1 MIEEILDN
9 LFVIYSPNE
18 GSNCYLLVG
27 KKNILID
34 SSTTQNASY
43 LKNSLKDIGL
53 DAGDINIVLHTHGHA
68 DHIGGGYLFPKAE
81 KLMHGF
87 DAGKINLKDNL
98 FSCASFFPGT
108 KFPKIT
114 KKLKEGDVIKNEPF
128 SLKVICT
135 PGHTK
140 GSISFYEENNKILF
154 SGDCLFKGSIGRY
167 DLPSSSKQDVL
178 ESLKKLLKIDYRILL
193 PGHGLVLKENQD
205 ENIERALYFLEK
217 SVELEQI

>member
-34 SSTTQNASY
+34 SSTTQNADY
-43 LKNSLKDIGL
+43 MKNSLKDIGL
-53 DAGDINIVLHTHGHA
+53 ITEDINIILYTHGHA
-68 DHIGGGYLFPKAE
+68 DHFGDNYIFPKAE
-81 KLMHGF
+81 KRMHGF
-87 DAGKINLKDNL
+87 DAEKINLKDKL

-108 KFPKIT
+108 RFPKIT
-114 KKLKEGDVIKNEPF
+114 KKLKDGNLIENEPF
-128 SLKVICT
+128 SIKVIGT

-140 GSISFYEENNKILF
+140 GSASFYEKRNKILF

-167 DLPSSSKQDVL
+167 DLPSSSKQDMMN
-178 ESLKKLLKIDYRILL
+178 SLKKLLKIDYRILL
-193 PGHGLVLKENQD
+193 PGHGLILKENQD
-205 ENIERALYFLEK
+205 ENIEKAPYFLEK
-217 SVELEQI
+217 SVELGQI

>member
-9 LFVIYSPNE
+9 LFVMYSPNE

-34 SSTTQNASY
+34 SSTTKNASY

-53 DAGDINIVLHTHGHA
+53 DAGDIDIVLYTHGHA
-68 DHIGGGYLFPKAE
+68 DHIGCGYLFPKAE
-81 KLMHGF
+81 KRMHGF
-87 DAGKINLKDNL
+87 DAGKINLKDKL

-114 KKLKEGDVIKNEPF
+114 RKLKEEDVIKNEPF

-193 PGHGLVLKENQD
+193 PGHGLILKENQN
-205 ENIERALYFLEK
+205 ENIERALYFLEM
-217 SVELEQI
+217 SIELEQI